1 MPSLTRPVV
10 DVVADLSDAIARG
23 DRDLARALAVT
34 DAAKVGL
41 RVSAEAAACGLAMVC
56 IHDERETG
64 VGHGELQARAWAARC
79 GVCRPV
85 VPRWTLCRAARR
97 TGLGAPG
104 TGDCCAVRGHVV
116 GQT

>member
-41 RVSAEAAACGLAMVC
+41 QVSAEAAACGLAIVC
-56 IHDERETG
+56 IHDERETS

-85 VPRWTLCRAARR
+85 PRWTLCRAARHPV
-97 TGLGAPG
+97 LGALG
-104 TGDCCAVRGHVV
+104 TGDCCAVRRQIV